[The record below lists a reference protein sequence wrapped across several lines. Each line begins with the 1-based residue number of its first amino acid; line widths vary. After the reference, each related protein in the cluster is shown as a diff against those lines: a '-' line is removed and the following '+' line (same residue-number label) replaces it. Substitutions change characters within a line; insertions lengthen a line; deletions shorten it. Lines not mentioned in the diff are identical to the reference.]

1 MYRKWIYVDVNVLY
15 YFFTA
20 HPEYGEGSRE
30 LIKKYAGRLA
40 TSALTAWLLYVLTR
54 NEGIVEATRDLTTLL
69 PLDVEV
75 LNKAKRLNKPRDFE
89 DRIHLATM
97 QIYGIDTI
105 LSNDG
110 DFDEAGVQRIAP
122 RRKGE

>member
-1 MYRKWIYVDVNVLY
+1 MSRKWIYIDVNVLY

-20 HPEYGEGSRE
+20 HPKYGEGSRE
-30 LIKKYAGRLA
+30 LIKNYAGRLA

-54 NEGIVEATRDLTTLL
+54 NEEVVEAVRDLTTLL
-69 PLDVEV
+69 PLDAEV
-75 LNKAKRLNKPRDFE
+75 LNRARSLAKPRDFE

-110 DFDEAGVQRIAP
+110 DFDNAGVHRIPP
-122 RRKGE
+122 RAK